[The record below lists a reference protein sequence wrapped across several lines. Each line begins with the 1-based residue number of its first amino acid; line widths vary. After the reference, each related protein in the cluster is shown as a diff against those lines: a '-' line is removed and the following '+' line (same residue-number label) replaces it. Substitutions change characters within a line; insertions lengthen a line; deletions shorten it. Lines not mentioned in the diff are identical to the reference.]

1 MRSLTPQGNRIL
13 IKRLDEDRLT
23 SSIIEVVHVD
33 ETKESQFALVLAVG
47 SRVVEVKPLMTVVTK
62 KYCGTPL
69 SLELVEGQPKEQC
82 YLVMEDDILG
92 KFV

>member
-1 MRSLTPQGNRIL
+1 MQTLHPQGNRVL

-23 SSIIEVVHVD
+23 SSVIEVVHLD
-33 ETKESQFALVLAVG
+33 ETRESQYAVVLAVG
-47 SRVVEVKPLMTVVTK
+47 PRVVEVKPKNVIITK

-69 SLELVEGQPKEQC
+69 SLELVADQPKEQC
-82 YLVMEDDILG
+82 YLVMEEDIFG